1 MHDYDAVA
9 IQNTNRICDSVE
21 ALVNSKKKLLRPLS
35 KVINLEE
42 PIKTFLPVVVIVTGT
57 P

>member
-1 MHDYDAVA
+1 MHDCDAVA
-9 IQNTNRICDSVE
+9 IQKMNRICDSVE

-42 PIKTFLPVVVIVTGT
+42 TIKTFLPVVVIVTGT
-57 P
+57 S